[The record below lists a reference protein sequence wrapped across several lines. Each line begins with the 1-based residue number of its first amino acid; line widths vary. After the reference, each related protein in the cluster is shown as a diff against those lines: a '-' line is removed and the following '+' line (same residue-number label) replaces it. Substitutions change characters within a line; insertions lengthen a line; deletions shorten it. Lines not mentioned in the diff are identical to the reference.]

1 MQTKSVSASQ
11 SKSVQFDHIKK
22 KIQQN
27 QSRMK
32 LKQSYTTVCKKTST
46 AIKSTITFFKK
57 SVFTMQRIVSLGVS
71 LVLLLVIVLFIG
83 IFAALS
89 GSSTISV
96 PYEPLSAEVLAYQEL
111 VEQYAK
117 EYEMEDYVSIILA

>member
-1 MQTKSVSASQ
+1 
-11 SKSVQFDHIKK
+11 
-22 KIQQN
+22 
-27 QSRMK
+27 
-32 LKQSYTTVCKKTST
+32 
-46 AIKSTITFFKK
+46 
-57 SVFTMQRIVSLGVS
+57 MQRIVSLGVS

-96 PYEPLSAEVLAYQEL
+96 PYEPLSVEVLAYQEL

-117 EYEMEDYVSIILA
+117 EYEMEDYVFHYFGSNDAGITRKRNRSHASILIPI